1 MNRPLPSAPPD
12 QHARDDAGHHA
23 GPHAEGVVNGYGE
36 DDTTRLIV
44 LQ

>member
-12 QHARDDAGHHA
+12 QHARDDAGGDA
-23 GPHAEGVVNGYGE
+23 GPHVEGVVNGYGD
-36 DDTTRLIV
+36 DDTARLIR